1 MRVIYLKKFYEIYLD
16 LEKDIRNNVYEV
28 GELLPTEVK
37 LAQKYRVS
45 RETIRKAQSLLLE
58 KGFIQKKQGKGAIV
72 LDINKFEIEG
82 SGLISFNE
90 LQKNKNLDTEISVLK
105 NKKEIMPLEICKKL
119 DIDTKTKIIAV
130 ERLRKI
136 NGEAVILD
144 KDYFISEIIPEIPLT
159 AVQSSIFNYI
169 EKNLELK
176 IGYANK
182 EVTVAPVTEED
193 KILLDVGT
201 DTHVVVIRSEVYLE
215 DTRLFQYHE
224 SRHRVDTFRFVD
236 FARRRNL

>member
-16 LEKDIRNNVYEV
+16 LEKDIRNNVYAI

-37 LAQKYRVS
+37 LAQKYQVS
-45 RETIRKAQSLLLE
+45 RETIRKAQALLLE

-82 SGLISFNE
+82 AGLISFDE
-90 LQKNKNLDTEISVLK
+90 LQRNKNLDTEIDVLK

-119 DIDTKTKIIAV
+119 DIDTKTKVISV

-144 KDYFISEIIPEIPLT
+144 KDYFIFEIIPEIPLM

-176 IGYANK
+176 IGYANRK
-182 EVTVAPVTEED
+182 VTVNPVTIYI
-193 KILLDVGT
+193 K
-201 DTHVVVIRSEVYLE
+201 
-215 DTRLFQYHE
+215 
-224 SRHRVDTFRFVD
+224 
-236 FARRRNL
+236 

>member
-1 MRVIYLKKFYEIYLD
+1 MIYLKKFYEIYLD

-182 EVTVAPVTEED
+182 EVTVTPVTEED

>member
-16 LEKDIRNNVYEV
+16 LEKDIRNNVYEI

-37 LAQKYRVS
+37 LAQKYQVS
-45 RETIRKAQSLLLE
+45 RETIRKAQALLLE

-82 SGLISFNE
+82 AGLISFDE
-90 LQKNKNLDTEISVLK
+90 LQRNKNLDTEINVLK

-119 DIDTKTKIIAV
+119 DIDTKTKVISV

-144 KDYFISEIIPEIPLT
+144 KDYFIFEIIPEIPLR

-176 IGYANK
+176 IGYANR
-182 EVTVAPVTEED
+182 EVTVNPVTEED
-193 KILLDVGT
+193 KLLLDIRT

>member
-1 MRVIYLKKFYEIYLD
+1 MKKFYEIYLD
-16 LEKDIRNNVYEV
+16 LEKDIRNNVYAV

-90 LQKNKNLDTEISVLK
+90 MQKNKNLDTEISVLK

-119 DIDTKTKIIAV
+119 DIDAKTKIIAV

-169 EKNLELK
+169 EKSLELK

>member
-16 LEKDIRNNVYEV
+16 LEKDIRNNVYAI
-28 GELLPTEVK
+28 GEFLPTEVR
-37 LAQKYRVS
+37 LAQKYQVS
-45 RETIRKAQSLLLE
+45 RETIRKAEALLLE

-82 SGLISFNE
+82 AGLISFDE
-90 LQKNKNLDTEISVLK
+90 LQRNKNLDTEINVLK

-119 DIDTKTKIIAV
+119 DIDTKTKVISV

-144 KDYFISEIIPEIPLT
+144 KDYFMFEIIPEIPLM

-182 EVTVAPVTEED
+182 EVTVNPVTEED
-193 KILLDVGT
+193 KLLLDIGT

>member
-1 MRVIYLKKFYEIYLD
+1 MKKFYEIYLD
-16 LEKDIRNNVYEV
+16 LEKDIRNNVYAI

-37 LAQKYRVS
+37 LAQKYQVS
-45 RETIRKAQSLLLE
+45 RETIRKAQALLLE

-82 SGLISFNE
+82 AGLISFDE
-90 LQKNKNLDTEISVLK
+90 LQRNKNLDTEIDVLK

-119 DIDTKTKIIAV
+119 DIDTKTKVISV

-144 KDYFISEIIPEIPLT
+144 KDYFIFEIIPEIPLM

-176 IGYANK
+176 IGYANR
-182 EVTVAPVTEED
+182 EVIVNPATEED
-193 KILLDVGT
+193 KLLLDIGT

>member
-1 MRVIYLKKFYEIYLD
+1 MKKFYEIYLD

>member
-182 EVTVAPVTEED
+182 EVTVTPVTEED

>member
-1 MRVIYLKKFYEIYLD
+1 MKKFYEIYLD
-16 LEKDIRNNVYEV
+16 LEKDIRNNVYAV

-119 DIDTKTKIIAV
+119 DIDTKTKVIAV

>member
-16 LEKDIRNNVYEV
+16 LEKDIRNNVYAV

-119 DIDTKTKIIAV
+119 DIDIKTKVIAV

>member
-1 MRVIYLKKFYEIYLD
+1 MKKFYEIYLD
-16 LEKDIRNNVYEV
+16 LEKDIRNNVYAV

-90 LQKNKNLDTEISVLK
+90 MQKNKNLDTEISVLK

-119 DIDTKTKIIAV
+119 DIDAKTKIIAV

>member
-16 LEKDIRNNVYEV
+16 LEKDIRNNVYAI

-37 LAQKYRVS
+37 LAKKYQVS
-45 RETIRKAQSLLLE
+45 RETIRKAQTLLLE

-82 SGLISFNE
+82 AGLISFDE
-90 LQKNKNLDTEISVLK
+90 LQRNKNLDTEIDVLK

-119 DIDTKTKIIAV
+119 DIDTKTKVISV

-144 KDYFISEIIPEIPLT
+144 KDYFIFEIIPEIPLM

-176 IGYANK
+176 IGYANR
-182 EVTVAPVTEED
+182 EVTVNPATEED
-193 KILLDVGT
+193 KLLLDIGT

>member
-16 LEKDIRNNVYEV
+16 LEKDIRNNVYAV

-119 DIDTKTKIIAV
+119 GIDTKTKVIAV

>member
-182 EVTVAPVTEED
+182 EVTVATVTEED

>member
-16 LEKDIRNNVYEV
+16 LEKEIRNNVYAM
-28 GELLPTEVK
+28 GEFLPTEVK
-37 LAQKYRVS
+37 LAQKYQVS
-45 RETIRKAQSLLLE
+45 RETIRKAEALLLE

-82 SGLISFNE
+82 AGLISFDE
-90 LQKNKNLDTEISVLK
+90 LQRNKNLDTEINVLK

-119 DIDTKTKIIAV
+119 DIDTKTKVISV

-144 KDYFISEIIPEIPLT
+144 KDYFMFEIIPEIPLM

-182 EVTVAPVTEED
+182 EVTVNPVTEED
-193 KILLDVGT
+193 KLLLDIGT

>member
-16 LEKDIRNNVYEV
+16 LEKDIRNNVYAV

-119 DIDTKTKIIAV
+119 DIDTKTKVIAV

-193 KILLDVGT
+193 KILLDIGT

>member
-1 MRVIYLKKFYEIYLD
+1 MKKFYEIYLD
-16 LEKDIRNNVYEV
+16 LEKDIRNNVYAI

-37 LAQKYRVS
+37 LAQKYQVS
-45 RETIRKAQSLLLE
+45 RETIRKAQTLLLE

-82 SGLISFNE
+82 AGLISFDE
-90 LQKNKNLDTEISVLK
+90 LQRNKNLDTEIDVLK

-119 DIDTKTKIIAV
+119 DIDTKTKVISV

-144 KDYFISEIIPEIPLT
+144 KDYFIFEIIPEIPLM

-176 IGYANK
+176 IGYANR
-182 EVTVAPVTEED
+182 EVTVNPATEED
-193 KILLDVGT
+193 KLLLDIGI

>member
-1 MRVIYLKKFYEIYLD
+1 MKKFYEIYLD
-16 LEKDIRNNVYEV
+16 LEKDIRNNVYAV

-119 DIDTKTKIIAV
+119 DIDIKTKVIAV

>member
-16 LEKDIRNNVYEV
+16 LEKDIRNNVYAI

-37 LAQKYRVS
+37 LAQKYQVS
-45 RETIRKAQSLLLE
+45 RETIRKAQALLLE

-82 SGLISFNE
+82 AGLISFDE
-90 LQKNKNLDTEISVLK
+90 LQRNKNLDTEIDVLK

-119 DIDTKTKIIAV
+119 DIDTKTKVISV

-144 KDYFISEIIPEIPLT
+144 KDYFIFEIIPEIPLI

-169 EKNLELK
+169 EKDLELK
-176 IGYANK
+176 IGYANR
-182 EVTVAPVTEED
+182 EVTVNPVTEED
-193 KILLDVGT
+193 KMLLDIGT

>member
-16 LEKDIRNNVYEV
+16 LEKDIRNNVYAV

-119 DIDTKTKIIAV
+119 DIDTKTKVIAV

>member
-16 LEKDIRNNVYEV
+16 LEKDIRNNVYAI

-37 LAQKYRVS
+37 LAQKYQVS
-45 RETIRKAQSLLLE
+45 RETIRKAQTLLLE

-82 SGLISFNE
+82 AGLISFDE
-90 LQKNKNLDTEISVLK
+90 LQRNKNLDTEIDVLK

-119 DIDTKTKIIAV
+119 DIDTKTKVISV

-144 KDYFISEIIPEIPLT
+144 KDYFIFEIIPEIPLM

-176 IGYANK
+176 IGYANR
-182 EVTVAPVTEED
+182 EVTVNPATEED
-193 KILLDVGT
+193 NLLLDIGI

>member
-1 MRVIYLKKFYEIYLD
+1 MKKFYEIYLD
-16 LEKDIRNNVYEV
+16 LEKDIRNNVYAI
-28 GELLPTEVK
+28 GEFLPTEVK
-37 LAQKYRVS
+37 LAQKYQVS
-45 RETIRKAQSLLLE
+45 RETIRKAQALLLE

-82 SGLISFNE
+82 AGLISFDE
-90 LQKNKNLDTEISVLK
+90 LQRNKNLDTEINVLK

-119 DIDTKTKIIAV
+119 DIDTKTKVISV

-144 KDYFISEIIPEIPLT
+144 KDYFMFEIIPEIPLM

-182 EVTVAPVTEED
+182 EVTVNPVTEED
-193 KILLDVGT
+193 KLLLDIGT

>member
-1 MRVIYLKKFYEIYLD
+1 MKKFYEIYLD

-182 EVTVAPVTEED
+182 EVTVATVTEED

>member
-16 LEKDIRNNVYEV
+16 LEKDIRNNVYAI

-37 LAQKYRVS
+37 LAQKYQVS
-45 RETIRKAQSLLLE
+45 RETIRKAQALLLE

-82 SGLISFNE
+82 AGLISFDE
-90 LQKNKNLDTEISVLK
+90 LQRNKNLDTEINVLK

-119 DIDTKTKIIAV
+119 DIDTKTKVISV

-144 KDYFISEIIPEIPLT
+144 KDYFMFEIIPEIPLM

-182 EVTVAPVTEED
+182 EVTVNPITEED
-193 KILLDVGT
+193 KLLLDIGT

>member
-16 LEKDIRNNVYEV
+16 LEKDIRNNVYAI
-28 GELLPTEVK
+28 GEFLPTEVK
-37 LAQKYRVS
+37 LAQKYQVS
-45 RETIRKAQSLLLE
+45 RETIRKAQALLLE

-82 SGLISFNE
+82 AGLISFDE
-90 LQKNKNLDTEISVLK
+90 LQRNKNLDTEINVLK

-119 DIDTKTKIIAV
+119 DIDTKTKVISV

-144 KDYFISEIIPEIPLT
+144 KDYFMFEIIPEIPLM

-182 EVTVAPVTEED
+182 EVTVNPVTEED
-193 KILLDVGT
+193 KLLLDIGT

>member
-1 MRVIYLKKFYEIYLD
+1 MIYLKKFYEIYLD
-16 LEKDIRNNVYEV
+16 LEKDIRNNVYAI

-37 LAQKYRVS
+37 LAQKYQVS
-45 RETIRKAQSLLLE
+45 RETIRKAQALLLE

-82 SGLISFNE
+82 AGLISFDE
-90 LQKNKNLDTEISVLK
+90 LQRNKNLDTEINVLK

-119 DIDTKTKIIAV
+119 DIDTKTKVISV

-144 KDYFISEIIPEIPLT
+144 KDYFMFEIIPEIPLM

-176 IGYANK
+176 IGYANR
-182 EVTVAPVTEED
+182 EVTVNPVTEED
-193 KILLDVGT
+193 KMLLDIGT

>member
-16 LEKDIRNNVYEV
+16 LEKDIRNNVYAV

-119 DIDTKTKIIAV
+119 NIDTKTKIIAV

>member
-16 LEKDIRNNVYEV
+16 LEKDIRNNVYEI
-28 GELLPTEVK
+28 GELLPTEIK
-37 LAQKYRVS
+37 LAQKYQVS
-45 RETIRKAQSLLLE
+45 RETIRKAQALLLE

-82 SGLISFNE
+82 AGLISFDE
-90 LQKNKNLDTEISVLK
+90 LQRNKNLDTEINVLK
-105 NKKEIMPLEICKKL
+105 NKKEIMPLEICKRL
-119 DIDTKTKIIAV
+119 DIDEKTKVISV

-144 KDYFISEIIPEIPLT
+144 KDYFIFEIIPEIPLM

-176 IGYANK
+176 IGYANR
-182 EVTVAPVTEED
+182 EVTVNPVTEED
-193 KILLDVGT
+193 KLLLDIGT

>member
-16 LEKDIRNNVYEV
+16 LEKDIRNNVYAV

-82 SGLISFNE
+82 SGLVSFNE

>member
-16 LEKDIRNNVYEV
+16 LEKDIRNNVYAI

-37 LAQKYRVS
+37 LAQKYQVS
-45 RETIRKAQSLLLE
+45 RETIRKAQALLLE

-82 SGLISFNE
+82 AGLISFDE
-90 LQKNKNLDTEISVLK
+90 LQRNKNLDTEINVLK

-119 DIDTKTKIIAV
+119 DIDTKTKVISV

-144 KDYFISEIIPEIPLT
+144 KDYFMFEIIPEIPLM

-176 IGYANK
+176 IGYANR
-182 EVTVAPVTEED
+182 EVTVNPVTEED
-193 KILLDVGT
+193 KMLLDIGT

>member
-1 MRVIYLKKFYEIYLD
+1 MIYLKKFYEIYLD
-16 LEKDIRNNVYEV
+16 LEKDIRNNVYAV

-119 DIDTKTKIIAV
+119 DIDTKTKVIAV

-193 KILLDVGT
+193 KILLDIGT

>member
-16 LEKDIRNNVYEV
+16 LEKDIRNNVYAI

-37 LAQKYRVS
+37 LAQKYQVS
-45 RETIRKAQSLLLE
+45 RETIRKAQTLLLE

-82 SGLISFNE
+82 AGLISFDE
-90 LQKNKNLDTEISVLK
+90 LQRNKNLDTEIDVLK

-119 DIDTKTKIIAV
+119 DIDTKTKVISV

-144 KDYFISEIIPEIPLT
+144 KDYFIFEIIPEIPLM

-176 IGYANK
+176 IGYANR
-182 EVTVAPVTEED
+182 EVTVNPATEED
-193 KILLDVGT
+193 KLLLDIGI

>member
-16 LEKDIRNNVYEV
+16 LEKDIRNNVYAI

-37 LAQKYRVS
+37 LAQKYQVS
-45 RETIRKAQSLLLE
+45 RETIRKAQALLLE

-82 SGLISFNE
+82 AGLISFDE
-90 LQKNKNLDTEISVLK
+90 LQRNKNLDTEIDVLK

-119 DIDTKTKIIAV
+119 DIDTKTKVISV

-144 KDYFISEIIPEIPLT
+144 KDYFIFEIIPEIPLM

-176 IGYANK
+176 IGYANR
-182 EVTVAPVTEED
+182 EVIVNPATEED
-193 KILLDVGT
+193 KLLLDIGT

>member
-1 MRVIYLKKFYEIYLD
+1 MKKFYEIYLD
-16 LEKDIRNNVYEV
+16 LEKDIRNNVYAI

-37 LAQKYRVS
+37 LAKKYQVS
-45 RETIRKAQSLLLE
+45 RETIRKAQTLLLE

-82 SGLISFNE
+82 AGLISFDE
-90 LQKNKNLDTEISVLK
+90 LQRNKNLDTEIDVLK

-119 DIDTKTKIIAV
+119 DIDTKTKVISV

-144 KDYFISEIIPEIPLT
+144 KDYFIFEIIPEIPLM

-176 IGYANK
+176 IGYANR
-182 EVTVAPVTEED
+182 EVTVNPATEED
-193 KILLDVGT
+193 KLLLDIGT

>member
-1 MRVIYLKKFYEIYLD
+1 MKKFYEIYLD
-16 LEKDIRNNVYEV
+16 LEKDIRNNVYAI

-37 LAQKYRVS
+37 LAQKYQVS
-45 RETIRKAQSLLLE
+45 RETIRKAQALLLE

-82 SGLISFNE
+82 AGLISFDE
-90 LQKNKNLDTEISVLK
+90 LQRNKNLDTEIDVLK

-119 DIDTKTKIIAV
+119 DIDTKTKVISV

-144 KDYFISEIIPEIPLT
+144 KDYFIFEIIPEIPLI

-169 EKNLELK
+169 EKDLELK
-176 IGYANK
+176 IGYANR
-182 EVTVAPVTEED
+182 EVTVNPVTEED
-193 KILLDVGT
+193 KMLLDIGT

>member
-1 MRVIYLKKFYEIYLD
+1 MKKFYEIYLD
-16 LEKDIRNNVYEV
+16 LEKDIRNNVYAI

-37 LAQKYRVS
+37 LAQKYQVS
-45 RETIRKAQSLLLE
+45 RETIRKAQALLLE

-82 SGLISFNE
+82 AGLISFDE
-90 LQKNKNLDTEISVLK
+90 LQRNKNLDTEINVLK

-119 DIDTKTKIIAV
+119 DIDTKTKVISV

-144 KDYFISEIIPEIPLT
+144 KDYFMFEIIPEIPLM

-176 IGYANK
+176 IGYANR
-182 EVTVAPVTEED
+182 EVTVNPVTEED
-193 KILLDVGT
+193 KMLLDIGT

>member
-1 MRVIYLKKFYEIYLD
+1 MKKFYEIYLD
-16 LEKDIRNNVYEV
+16 LEKDIRNNVYAI

-37 LAQKYRVS
+37 LAQKYQVS
-45 RETIRKAQSLLLE
+45 RETIRKAQALLLE

-82 SGLISFNE
+82 AGLISFDE
-90 LQKNKNLDTEISVLK
+90 LQRNKNLDTEIDVLK

-119 DIDTKTKIIAV
+119 DIDTKTKVISV

-144 KDYFISEIIPEIPLT
+144 KDYFIFEIIPEIPLM

-176 IGYANK
+176 IGYANRK
-182 EVTVAPVTEED
+182 VTVNPVTIYI
-193 KILLDVGT
+193 K
-201 DTHVVVIRSEVYLE
+201 
-215 DTRLFQYHE
+215 
-224 SRHRVDTFRFVD
+224 
-236 FARRRNL
+236 